1 MSDWTVF
8 HEELLQKWL
17 RICKTYS
24 LMHGLSSRYYAN
36 INKGLGLPVVIL
48 GALTTSSIFSS
59 ITNTP
64 DFYSSEVWNYVNGFL
79 SLSVTVLSGV
89 SNFLGAEQKLNSHQT
104 SSVKYSKICFNI
116 ESILAFP
123 KTEREIDAN
132 DFVKEIK
139 KEIMELQENSIPI
152 PSSILSRYI
161 RKLDKNLLNT
171 KCTINNTESKSEN
184 DENIN
189 IKIHDSIENKKIDRI
204 CQIMEKNE

>member
-17 RICKTYS
+17 RISKTYS
-24 LMHGLSSRYYAN
+24 LMHGLSSRYYAR

-59 ITNTP
+59 INNTP
-64 DFYSSEVWNYVNGFL
+64 DFYSSEIWNYVNGFL

-161 RKLDKNLLNT
+161 RNSENNLNT
-171 KCTINNTESKSEN
+171 KCLINNTESKSEN

-189 IKIHDSIENKKIDRI
+189 IKIHDTIEIRKLDKSFT
-204 CQIMEKNE
+204 